1 MAQNEAAKLENILGR
16 LLTPDNTVI
25 QQATAELKEIL
36 KSPAVIGQ
44 LASLLTVSQFP
55 QVRQYAAIL
64 LRRKISKL
72 WNKLDS
78 DSRFR
83 MKQLCLQALTQ
94 ESIKIVQHSIAEI
107 ISVIAKYDLP
117 EGNWNELMILLSEY
131 TKSPDG
137 KLVEIGMH
145 VLKSISSNGGET
157 LKPYLSS
164 LFPLFGACL
173 SNTDNVII
181 SSYALEVMTNIM
193 DYLGPNDIAII
204 KPFIPKAIDV
214 IKKLLTTDEIRAQ
227 EAMEFFDQ
235 IAESNINLL
244 NSNLLEVIQFCL
256 QIAQNDQFEDS
267 TRCKALSFISWVTTL
282 KKKSM
287 LRLNLV
293 PTVLE
298 VIFPIL
304 SSSAS
309 SDDTD
314 MDDDESENSVVTNA
328 GQLIDVFALHLPPE
342 TFFSFL
348 FPYIDRYFNSQEPLK
363 VKAALVSIAVVAEGC
378 SEYIRF
384 KLLDRMVMC
393 IGKGIES
400 HHEIVQNA
408 ALYALGQFAM
418 YLQPDVNKYAPN
430 ILPLLFNHLG
440 NLVKKATANKTFAIS
455 RAYYALEQFCEH
467 LDADINPYLQSL
479 LEMLLATLNNTQ
491 ISFIKELAISA
502 LGATVNAAKDA
513 IRPYF
518 QGIVDILKPY
528 IILHVADSGECFDL
542 RLQAIDTL
550 GCLIRCTN
558 EEILGS
564 FAEEC
569 VQLGL
574 NLINEVDDPDL
585 RRCIYSLIAAIS
597 NPTPNVIRKYINTI
611 AMRMI
616 SSIQS
621 RDGLLIPTGIGDGP
635 LSGLIDFEDNG
646 SDDDDDDKYCEV
658 SNAFLAE
665 KEDACNSISE
675 IAKNIGN
682 SFLPY
687 LDESLIEVNK
697 LITSEWENIRKAAVS
712 CLATLCR
719 LLYACHLQ
727 FKSGSAPTVFK
738 ALENLLNTVMQIIG
752 EDPDRIVVIAAL
764 AAAEE
769 IMRDLREDFVN
780 QCPELFPGFIR
791 IVARV
796 LNNGVACQDNSDNG
810 DAEEIDE
817 GIAEYDGL
825 VVEHAGNLLPIII
838 NLVGGENFAPSFGEI
853 LSLLVKRNRPSS
865 SVSERS
871 FVIGTL
877 AEMSAS
883 MRSAIKPFV
892 KDLYPLFLSSTD
904 DEDDD
909 VCNNAIYG
917 LGLLAQ
923 HGDQVMYGNYMDIL
937 QALFRAAPKRGNRCR
952 QLLDNICA
960 CVSRLIIAND
970 TLVPIDNVFPQVVS
984 NLPLV
989 VDKEENKVVFTS
1001 ILKLL
1006 NAGHAQVFSHMD
1018 RLIVIF
1024 ATVLSDSEVDEDTV
1038 TIIHH
1043 IVANVRQRFPAEFDK
1058 VVATMNA
1065 SQKAAMLAVFEGKSS

>member
-1 MAQNEAAKLENILGR
+1 MMMN
-16 LLTPDNTVI
+16 NTVL
-25 QQATAELKEIL
+25 QAFAIDCTVISSSHLVVEANAKDIFTATTELKEIL

-574 NLINEVDDPDL
+574 
-585 RRCIYSLIAAIS
+585 
-597 NPTPNVIRKYINTI
+597 
-611 AMRMI
+611 
-616 SSIQS
+616 
-621 RDGLLIPTGIGDGP
+621 IPTGIGDGP

-738 ALENLLNTVMQIIG
+738 ALENLLNTVIQIIG

-853 LSLLVKRNRPSS
+853 SSLLVKRNRPSS

-904 DEDDD
+904 DEEDD

-923 HGDQVMYGNYMDIL
+923 HGDQVMYGNYMAIL